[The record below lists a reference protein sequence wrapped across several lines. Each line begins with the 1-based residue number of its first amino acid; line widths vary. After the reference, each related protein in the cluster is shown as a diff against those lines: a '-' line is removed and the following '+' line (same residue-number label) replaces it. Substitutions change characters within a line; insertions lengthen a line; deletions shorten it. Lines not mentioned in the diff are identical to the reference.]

1 MIDAVFGEAHK
12 SAGDEAEVG
21 APLFPSA
28 NPKILIGQ
36 RELDVQTYILPI
48 KSPAESTYQWRES
61 LGDTTTYSIRG
72 YRLHI
77 QHIPV
82 LLRRI

>member
-1 MIDAVFGEAHK
+1 MRSSERHTSPRGTKQKLAQP
-12 SAGDEAEVG
+12 

-48 KSPAESTYQWRES
+48 KSPAESTYQWQES
-61 LGDTTTYSIRG
+61 LGDTKTYSIRG

-77 QHIPV
+77 QHILV